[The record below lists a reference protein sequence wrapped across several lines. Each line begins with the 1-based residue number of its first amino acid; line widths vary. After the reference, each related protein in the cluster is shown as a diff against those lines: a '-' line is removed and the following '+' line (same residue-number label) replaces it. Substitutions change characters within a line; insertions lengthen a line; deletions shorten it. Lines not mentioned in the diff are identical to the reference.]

1 MIALITGASSGI
13 GREFAKQLSTVEG
26 IDGFWLVA
34 RRREAMEELAATLRQ
49 PCRIISAD
57 LTTDEGLA
65 AVEDLLRTEKPQIQY
80 FINAAGYGKFGN
92 YRELCREDVI
102 GMIDLNVRAVAVLS
116 HAVLPYMP
124 KGSHLIELGS
134 GSCFTPLPNFAIY
147 AASKSFVLHYSKAL
161 YAEAKPYGVCVTC
174 FCPGWVDTG
183 FIGKAEDPSVSGPRA
198 GAFRPLLKTESVVK
212 KALRDAKRGKRM
224 SVTNWYTKL
233 QHFLFKA
240 VPDCLLTALWLK
252 MQKPS
257 PKAETEEKE

>member
-13 GREFAKQLSTVEG
+13 GREFAKQLADKKE

-34 RRREAMEELAATLRQ
+34 RRREAMEALAAELPH

-57 LTTDEGLA
+57 LTTDEGLKK
-65 AVEDLLRTEKPQIQY
+65 VEDLLAEEKPQIQY

-92 YRELCREDVI
+92 SYELERCDVT

-124 KGSHLIELGS
+124 KGSHLIQLGS

-161 YAEAKPYGVCVTC
+161 YAEAKPHGVRVTC

-183 FIGKAEDPSVSGPRA
+183 FIAKAEDPSVSGPKKST
-198 GAFRPLLKTESVVK
+198 FRPLLKTDKVVR
-212 KALRDAKRGKRM
+212 KALRDARRGKRM

-240 VPDCLLTALWLK
+240 VPDCLLTAVWLK
-252 MQKPS
+252 MQKPA
-257 PKAETEEKE
+257 PAQQEERED

>member
-13 GREFAKQLSTVEG
+13 GREFAKQLENAPG

-34 RRREAMEELAATLRQ
+34 RRREAMEELSATLKH

-57 LTTDEGLA
+57 LTTDEGLKR
-65 AVEDLLRTEKPQIQY
+65 VEDLLAEEKPQIKY

-92 YRELCREDVI
+92 TYELSRADVT

-124 KGSHLIELGS
+124 KGSHLIQLGS

-161 YAEAKPYGVCVTC
+161 YAEAKPYGVSVTC

-183 FIGKAEDPSVSGPRA
+183 FIEKAEDPSVSGPKA
-198 GAFRPLLKTESVVK
+198 SAFHPLLKTDKVVK
-212 KALRDAKRGKRM
+212 KALRDAKKGKRM

-240 VPDCLLTALWLK
+240 IPDCLLTAAWLK
-252 MQKPS
+252 MQKPT
-257 PKAETEEKE
+257 PEKEEKKD